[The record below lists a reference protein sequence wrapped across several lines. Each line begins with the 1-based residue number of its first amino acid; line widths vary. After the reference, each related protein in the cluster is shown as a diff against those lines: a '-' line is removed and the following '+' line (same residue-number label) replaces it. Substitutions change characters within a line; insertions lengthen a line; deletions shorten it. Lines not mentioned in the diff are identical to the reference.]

1 MRTLLF
7 SVFLMTCLLLNG
19 QEYQPLVVEG
29 NSWSV
34 VGWSWGNAWTHYYFI
49 EGDTSI
55 NSVQYKK
62 LYRTSDS
69 LLQNDLAFWGGL
81 REDTLNQEVYYYYS
95 EWTGEN
101 RLYKFGLDIDDTVSV
116 WSNECGSYVA
126 KVIDTDTITDL
137 YGAEHRRMKM
147 DFYWG
152 GSPMDEYWVEGIGST
167 LGLLSAGNYSCI
179 ADLNFE
185 MLCFSKEYELYYMNP
200 LYEICHITQV
210 GIPDQQVE
218 KEKIQLVP
226 NPVTGLSQI
235 IIPDNKQV
243 RSVHLI
249 DTFGKT
255 IQELPQ
261 NTSNISQES
270 LAPGIYVLR
279 VATTEGK
286 IFNCRFVVL

>member
-49 EGDTSI
+49 EGDTTI
-55 NSVQYKK
+55 NSTQYEKI
-62 LYRTSDS
+62 YRASDS
-69 LLQNDLAFWGGL
+69 LLQNDVSFWGGI
-81 REDTLNQEVYYYYS
+81 REDTINQEIYYYYS

-101 RLYKFGLDIDDTVSV
+101 RLYKFGMEIDDTVSV

-126 KVIDTDTITDL
+126 RVIDADTITDL
-137 YGAEHRRMKM
+137 YGTEHRRMKM
-147 DFYWG
+147 DFYGG
-152 GSPMDEYWVEGIGST
+152 GSPMNEYWIDGIGST
-167 LGLLSAGNYSCI
+167 FGLLSSGNYSCI

-185 MLCFSKEYELYYMNP
+185 LLCFSKESELYYMNP
-200 LYEICHITQV
+200 LYDVCYITKV
-210 GIPDQQVE
+210 GIQDLPEDE
-218 KEKIQLVP
+218 EQLLVTP
-226 NPVTGLSQI
+226 NPVSGLSQI
-235 IIPDNKQV
+235 LIPGNSSV
-243 RSVHLI
+243 RSIHII
-249 DTFGKT
+249 DHFGRV
-255 IQELPQ
+255 IQELPAVV
-261 NTSNISQES
+261 TKISRENI
-270 LAPGIYVLR
+270 APGIYILR